1 MKIAVLRALQLGDLL
16 VAVPAL
22 RALRRAYRYAHVT
35 LVALP
40 WAEVFVRRFS
50 RYIDELMEFP
60 GRPDGFD
67 LAIQMHGDGG
77 CTNAIALAL
86 GARRTAGFY
95 RRRSGCPDPETF
107 IEWRDRENEMLRCLR
122 LAERLGAS
130 GGTPEL
136 EFPLGDADWAEWAR
150 LNLANYVCM
159 HVGSQLASRRWPLER
174 FAAVGDWLAARG
186 WKVVLTGSAGEARLT
201 GQALRLMRASAVDL
215 AGRTSLGGL
224 GALVAHAR
232 LVVCNDTSVS
242 HIAAALRT
250 PSVVIACGSDPI
262 RWAPLDR
269 DLHRVLY
276 HEIECRPCMHAECP
290 IGHPCALG
298 VSTGAVIGEISRMLA
313 CAA

>member
-35 LVALP
+35 LVGLP
-40 WAEVFVRRFS
+40 WAEVFVQRFS
-50 RYIDELMEFP
+50 RYVDALMEFP

-95 RRRSGCPDPETF
+95 RPGNACPDPETF
-107 IEWRDRENEMLRCLR
+107 VEWRDRENEILRCLR
-122 LAERLGAS
+122 LAERLGAP
-130 GGTPEL
+130 GGTPQL
-136 EFPLGDADWAEWAR
+136 EFPLGHADWEEWTR
-150 LNLANYVCM
+150 FKLQDYVCI
-159 HVGSQLASRRWPLER
+159 HAGSQLASRRWPLER
-174 FAAVGDWLAARG
+174 FAAVGDWLAERG
-186 WKVVLTGSAGEARLT
+186 WRVVLTGSAAEAGLTNRLNRMMRNA
-201 GQALRLMRASAVDL
+201 ALDL
-215 AGRTSLGGL
+215 AGQTRLGGL
-224 GALVAHAR
+224 GALVARAR
-232 LVVCNDTSVS
+232 LVVCNDTSLS

-250 PSVVIACGSDPI
+250 PSVVVACGSDPL

-269 DLHRVLY
+269 DLHRVLH

-298 VSTGAVIGEISRMLA
+298 VSTGAVIHEISGMPA
-313 CAA
+313 CVA